1 MWTFRNGKFP
11 VLSGSKLSKTKFDKV
26 VKWVA
31 TLKILFKRYK
41 LEMLM
46 VLPLIIFILGFTL
59 VPVLQCIYYS
69 FQDPLTGA
77 FPTLD
82 NYRLIVG
89 SRKFGDALKNTVLVT
104 LIGLSLE
111 MSVGM
116 MVALLLTTKSRF
128 RGIFRA
134 ITMIPMGVPTIV
146 SGVIMLYIFSS
157 NGYLNEFLY
166 RIGVIKLPID
176 WAQGGLRT
184 LFMVA
189 IADMWKVTPLVI
201 ILLLSGL
208 ESIPS
213 SIYEASAIDGATRFQ
228 NFFYITLPLI
238 KPFFTIALIMRAI
251 DAFRIFE
258 LPMVLAGRNTM
269 FLGTY
274 AYSEYFD
281 YNNIHA
287 SGAASTILLLLIAAF
302 VFGYIMMVGSRE
314 VEQ

>member
-1 MWTFRNGKFP
+1 M
-11 VLSGSKLSKTKFDKV
+11 
-26 VKWVA
+26 A
-31 TLKILFKRYK
+31 TLRVLFKHHK
-41 LEMLM
+41 LEMMM
-46 VLPLIIFILGFTL
+46 VLPLILFILGFTL
-59 VPVLQCIYYS
+59 FPVLQCIFYS
-69 FQDPLTGA
+69 FQDQITGE

-82 NYRLIVG
+82 NYRVIVG
-89 SRKFGDALKNTVLVT
+89 NRKFGDALKNTLLVT
-104 LIGLSLE
+104 LIGLTLE

-134 ITMIPMGVPTIV
+134 ITMIPMGVPTV
-146 SGVIMLYIFSS
+146 VAGVIMLYIFSS

-166 RIGVIKLPID
+166 RIGLIKLPID

-208 ESIPS
+208 ESIPGS
-213 SIYEASAIDGATRFQ
+213 VYEASAIDGASRCQ
-228 NFFYITLPLI
+228 NFFYITLPLV
-238 KPFFTIALIMRAI
+238 KPFFTIALILRAI

-258 LPMVLAGRNTM
+258 LPMVLTGRNTM

-287 SGAASTILLLLIAAF
+287 SGAASTILLVVIAIF
-302 VFGYIMMVGSRE
+302 VFGYILMVGSRE
-314 VEQ
+314 VDQ

>member
-1 MWTFRNGKFP
+1 
-11 VLSGSKLSKTKFDKV
+11 
-26 VKWVA
+26 
-31 TLKILFKRYK
+31 
-41 LEMLM
+41 M
-46 VLPLIIFILGFTL
+46 VLPLILFILGFTL
-59 VPVLQCIYYS
+59 LPVLQCIYYS
-69 FQDPLTGA
+69 FQDPNTGD
-77 FPTLD
+77 FPTLN
-82 NYRLIVG
+82 NYRVIVG
-89 SRKFGDALKNTVLVT
+89 SRKFGDALKNTIVVT
-104 LIGLSLE
+104 LIGLTLE

-116 MVALLLTTKSRF
+116 MVAVLLTTKSRF

-146 SGVIMLYIFSS
+146 SGVIMLYIFST
-157 NGYLNEFLY
+157 NGYLNELLY
-166 RIGVIKLPID
+166 RLGLIKLPID
-176 WAQGGLRT
+176 WAKGGLRT

-213 SIYEASAIDGATRFQ
+213 TVYEASAIDGASRTQ

-281 YNNIHA
+281 YGNIHT
-287 SGAASTILLLLIAAF
+287 SGAASTILLLVIAVF
-302 VFGYIMMVGSRE
+302 VFGYILTVGSKE

>member
-1 MWTFRNGKFP
+1 MSTLRN
-11 VLSGSKLSKTKFDKV
+11 
-26 VKWVA
+26 
-31 TLKILFKRYK
+31 LFKHHK
-41 LEMLM
+41 LEMVM
-46 VLPLIIFILGFTL
+46 VLPLLLFILGFTL
-59 VPVLQCIYYS
+59 YPVLQCIFYS
-69 FQDPLTGA
+69 FQDPVSGA
-77 FPTLD
+77 FPTLE
-82 NYRLIVG
+82 NYRVIVG
-89 SRKFGDALKNTVLVT
+89 NRKFGDALKNTILVT
-104 LIGLSLE
+104 FIGLALE
-111 MSVGM
+111 MSTGM
-116 MVALLLTTKSRF
+116 VVALLLTTKSRF

-146 SGVIMLYIFSS
+146 SGVVMLYIFSS

-166 RIGVIKLPID
+166 RLGLIKLPID

-189 IADMWKVTPLVI
+189 VADMWKVTPLVI

-208 ESIPS
+208 ESIPADV
-213 SIYEASAIDGATRFQ
+213 YEASAIDGASPAQ
-228 NFFYITLPLI
+228 HFFRITLPLI
-238 KPFFTIALIMRAI
+238 KPFFTIALILRAI

-287 SGAASTILLLLIAAF
+287 SGAASTILLIVIALF
-302 VFGYIMMVGSRE
+302 VFGYILTVGSRE
-314 VEQ
+314 VDQ

>member
-1 MWTFRNGKFP
+1 
-11 VLSGSKLSKTKFDKV
+11 
-26 VKWVA
+26 
-31 TLKILFKRYK
+31 
-41 LEMLM
+41 M
-46 VLPLIIFILGFTL
+46 VLPLILFILGFTL
-59 VPVLQCIYYS
+59 IPILQCIFYS
-69 FQDPLTGA
+69 FQDGITGE
-77 FPTLD
+77 FPTLE
-82 NYRLIVG
+82 NYREIVG
-89 SRKFGDALKNTVLVT
+89 NRKFGDALKNTLLVT

-116 MVALLLTTKSRF
+116 MVALLLATKLKF
-128 RGIFRA
+128 RGVFRA
-134 ITMIPMGVPTIV
+134 ITMIPMGVPTVV
-146 SGVIMLYIFSS
+146 SGVIMLYIFST

-166 RIGVIKLPID
+166 RIGWIKLPID
-176 WAQGGLRT
+176 WAHGGLRT

-189 IADMWKVTPLVI
+189 VADMWKVTPLVI

-208 ESIPS
+208 ESIPHTV
-213 SIYEASAIDGATRFQ
+213 YEASAIDGASRRQ

-238 KPFFTIALIMRAI
+238 KPFFTIALILRAI

-281 YNNIHA
+281 YNNIHT
-287 SGAASTILLLLIAAF
+287 SGAASTILMTVIALF
-302 VFGYIMMVGSRE
+302 VFGYVWMVGSKE